1 MEEPLK
7 FRKGDRIKIEGEL
20 YQILGGIELVNRSD
34 GARWTEYYVQ
44 NLQNGKLRWLS
55 VDEIYDEYAIYTSCD
70 SKGFSEEELDAQG
83 WKNADSGVEEVL
95 GWFGNV
101 DAEQGEKAC
110 LLYTSRCV

>member
-55 VDEIYDEYAIYTSCD
+55 VDEIYDEYAIYTSC
-70 SKGFSEEELDAQG
+70 
-83 WKNADSGVEEVL
+83 
-95 GWFGNV
+95 
-101 DAEQGEKAC
+101 
-110 LLYTSRCV
+110 LLYTSVGLIVYCTFSYQH

>member
-55 VDEIYDEYAIYTSCD
+55 VDEIMMNMQSIHLVTVR
-70 SKGFSEEELDAQG
+70 GFQKKSWMPRAG
-83 WKNADSGVEEVL
+83 KMHTPV
-95 GWFGNV
+95 
-101 DAEQGEKAC
+101 
-110 LLYTSRCV
+110 